1 MLKTGLR
8 GKLYLGLFL
17 LLFFFSVLIFFMV
30 TRIMREALL
39 EENRNRGISIAANL
53 AARAVEPILTIDFL
67 ILKNLVDE
75 AASLNDD
82 ISYGFILGSEGEV
95 LVHTFKGGFPI
106 EMKTT
111 NTVESHQPFS
121 RRLLDTGETLVY
133 DYAAPVIIG
142 EERIGTVRV
151 GLLRTRVEKAINRL
165 LRLAFLVTSIVTLA
179 AGIVGAVL
187 ANSVTRR
194 IKLLQQSAEK
204 VVRGELDTHTAPTL
218 RENCWEVMQCDNTRC
233 KAYGNFYH
241 RCWYLAGTLC
251 ANCIAG
257 DYATKIETCRHC
269 AVYKKSTGDEIQSLA
284 ESFDYM
290 TLSLKKRMQELQD
303 AEKTMREQRML
314 LKTILDATPEF
325 VYLQDC
331 HGKYQAVNRAFC
343 HLLGKEE
350 EQIIGKV
357 DHDLYPPDRAKKNIE
372 ENEEILRS
380 GAVLEK
386 QEAIESGSG
395 SKWCHV
401 MRMPVRS
408 PDGAISGIL
417 WSGRDITA
425 LKEMEA
431 RMVQAR
437 KMESVGQLAAGVAH
451 EINTPLGV
459 ILGYAQVLLEE
470 IPEDD
475 QRHQDLEIINRQGKI
490 CRRIVADLLKFS
502 RWSGSTYAFFAPNEV
517 IEEIVSVM
525 EHTFNLDRVSIRCQ
539 LDPLLPGF
547 LGDRDK
553 FKQVLVNL
561 LNNAHDAIGT
571 DGRICITTFFDAM
584 RSELVLTVSDTGQG
598 IPREDQGRI
607 FDPFFTTKPV
617 DKGTGLGLS
626 VSYGIVQE
634 HGGRI
639 TVESPPGGDHACDK
653 KANRGAA
660 FLVRLPT
667 VYFQEGQGGAE
678 KMIVRSKSA

>member
-1 MLKTGLR
+1 MLKFGLR

-17 LLFFFSVLIFFMV
+17 LLFFFSVVIFFMV
-30 TRIMREALL
+30 ARIMREALL

-67 ILKNLVDE
+67 RLKNLVDE
-75 AASLNDD
+75 ITELNND
-82 ISYGFILGSEGEV
+82 ISYGFILGAEGEV

-106 EMKTT
+106 EMKGV
-111 NTVESHQPFS
+111 NTVENHQHFS
-121 RRLLDTGETLVY
+121 SRLLDTGAELVY
-133 DYAAPVIIG
+133 DYAAPVIID
-142 EERIGTVRV
+142 EERVGTVRV
-151 GLLRTRVEKAINRL
+151 GLLRTRVETAINRL
-165 LRLAFLVTSIVTLA
+165 LRIAFLITGIVTVA
-179 AGIVGAVL
+179 AGLVGAVL

-204 VVRGELDTHTAPTL
+204 VVRGDLDTHTAPVL
-218 RENCWEVMQCDNTRC
+218 QQNCWEVMHCDNTRC

-257 DYATKIETCRHC
+257 DYANKIETCRQC
-269 AVYKKSTGDEIQSLA
+269 SMYKKSSGDEIQSLA

-290 TLSLKKRMQELQD
+290 TLSLKKRLEELQD
-303 AEKTMREQRML
+303 AEKTMRGQRML

-331 HGKYQAVNRAFC
+331 QGKYQAVNRAFC

-350 EQIIGKV
+350 EEIIGRF
-357 DHDLYPPDRAKKNIE
+357 DHDLYPPDRAGRNIE
-372 ENEEILRS
+372 ENQEVLRS
-380 GAVLEK
+380 GAPLEK
-386 QEAIESGSG
+386 QESIESESG
-395 SKWCHV
+395 PRWCHV
-401 MRMPVRS
+401 VRMPVRN
-408 PDGAISGIL
+408 PEGMLSGIL

-451 EINTPLGV
+451 EINTPLGI
-459 ILGYAQVLLEE
+459 ILGYAQLLLEE
-470 IPEDD
+470 IPEGD
-475 QRHQDLEIINRQGKI
+475 QRHKDLEIINRQGKV
-490 CRRIVADLLKFS
+490 CRKIVADLLKFS
-502 RWSGSTYAFFAPNEV
+502 RWSESTYSFFDPNEV
-517 IEEIVSVM
+517 VEEIVSVM
-525 EHTFNLDRVSIRCQ
+525 EHTFSLDRVRVQCR
-539 LDPLLPGF
+539 LAPLLPGLF
-547 LGDRDK
+547 GDRDK
-553 FKQVLVNL
+553 IKQVLVNL

-571 DGRICITTFFDAM
+571 DGSICVATFFDAANGDLTM
-584 RSELVLTVSDTGQG
+584 TVSDTGQG
-598 IPREDQGRI
+598 IPKEDQGRI

-626 VSYGIVQE
+626 VSYGIIQE

-639 TVESPPGGDHACDK
+639 TVESPPGADHACDK
-653 KANRGAA
+653 TTDRGAA
-660 FLVRLPT
+660 FLIHLPT
-667 VYFQEGQGGAE
+667 GCLPGGE
-678 KMIVRSKSA
+678 VGLEN

>member
-1 MLKTGLR
+1 MRKPGLR
-8 GKLYLGLFL
+8 GKLYLGLFF
-17 LLFFFSVLIFFMV
+17 LLFFFSVLIYSMV
-30 TRIMREALL
+30 ARIMREALL

-53 AARAVEPILTIDFL
+53 AARAAEPILTLDFL
-67 ILKNLVDE
+67 SLKNLVDE
-75 AASLNDD
+75 VARLNDD
-82 ISYGFILGSEGEV
+82 ISYGFILGRDGEV
-95 LVHTFKGGFPI
+95 LVHTFKGGFPV
-106 EMKTT
+106 EMKGA
-111 NTVESHQPFS
+111 NTVGNRQQFS
-121 RRLLDTGETLVY
+121 RRLLDTGEALVY
-133 DYAAPVIIG
+133 DYAAPVTIG
-142 EERIGTVRV
+142 GERIGTVRV
-151 GLLRTRVEKAINRL
+151 GLLRTRVETAISRL
-165 LRLAFLVTSIVTLA
+165 LRIVFLITGIVTLA
-179 AGIVGAVL
+179 VGFVGAVL

-204 VVRGELDTHTAPTL
+204 VVRGDLDIHTAPTL
-218 RENCWEVMQCDNTRC
+218 RENCWEVMHCDNIRC
-233 KAYGNFYH
+233 QAYGKFYH

-251 ANCIAG
+251 ASCIAG

-269 AVYKKSTGDEIQSLA
+269 AVYKKSAGDEIQSLA

-290 TLSLKKRMQELQD
+290 TLSLKERMEELQD

-331 HGKYQAVNRAFC
+331 QGKYQAVNRAFC

-350 EQIIGKV
+350 DQIIGKF
-357 DHDLYPPDRAKKNIE
+357 DHDLYPPDRAERNIE
-372 ENEEILRS
+372 ENEEVLRS
-380 GAVLEK
+380 GTLLEK

-395 SKWCHV
+395 YRWCHV

-408 PDGAISGIL
+408 PEGTITGIL

-451 EINTPLGV
+451 EINTPLGI

-475 QRHQDLEIINRQGKI
+475 QRHQDLEIINRQGEI

-502 RWSGSTYAFFAPNEV
+502 RWSKSTYSFFDPNEV
-517 IEEIVSVM
+517 VEEVVSVM
-525 EHTFNLDRVSIRCQ
+525 EHTFNLDRVTIRCL
-539 LDPLLPGF
+539 LDPLLPGLF
-547 LGDRDK
+547 GDRDK

-561 LNNAHDAIGT
+561 LNNAHDAIGK
-571 DGRICITTFFDAM
+571 DGRICVTTFFEAA
-584 RSELVLTVSDTGQG
+584 SGELVMTVSDTGQG

-626 VSYGIVQE
+626 VSYGIIQE

-639 TVESPPGGDHACDK
+639 TVESPPGADHACDK
-653 KANRGAA
+653 AMDRGAA
-660 FLVRLPT
+660 FLIHLPISPRRT
-667 VYFQEGQGGAE
+667 EDPE
-678 KMIVRSKSA
+678 KLIERRSAA

>member
-1 MLKTGLR
+1 MLKLGLR
-8 GKLYLGLFL
+8 GKLYLGLFS
-17 LLFFFSVLIFFMV
+17 LLFFFSVLIFSMV
-30 TRIMREALL
+30 ARIMREALL

-67 ILKNLVDE
+67 NLKNLVDE
-75 AASLNDD
+75 VSRLSDD
-82 ISYGFILGSEGEV
+82 VSYGFILGSEGEV
-95 LVHTFKGGFPI
+95 LVHTFRGGFPV
-106 EMKTT
+106 EMKGA
-111 NTVESHQPFS
+111 NTVEMQQQFS
-121 RRLLDTGETLVY
+121 RRLLDTGEGLVY
-133 DYAAPVIIG
+133 DYAAPVVIG
-142 EERIGTVRV
+142 EERVGTVRV

-165 LRLAFLVTSIVTLA
+165 LRIAFLITSLVTLA
-179 AGIVGAVL
+179 AGFVGAL
-187 ANSVTRR
+187 FANSLTRR
-194 IKLLQQSAEK
+194 IKLLQESAEK
-204 VVRGELDTHTAPTL
+204 VVRGELDTHTAPAL
-218 RENCWEVMQCDNTRC
+218 KENCWEVMGCDNTPC
-233 KAYGNFYH
+233 QAYENFYH

-269 AVYKKSTGDEIQSLA
+269 EVYKKSAGDEIQSLA

-290 TLSLKKRMQELQD
+290 TLSLKKRMQELQE
-303 AEKTMREQRML
+303 AEKTMREQGLL

-331 HGKYQAVNRAFC
+331 HGRYQAVNRAFC

-350 EQIIGKV
+350 KQIIGKF
-357 DHDLYPPDRAKKNIE
+357 DHDLFPPDRAGRNIE
-372 ENEEILRS
+372 ENKEVLRS
-380 GAVLEK
+380 GSVLEK
-386 QEAIESGSG
+386 QEAIESSLGYR
-395 SKWCHV
+395 WCHV

-408 PDGAISGIL
+408 PEGRIRGIL

-451 EINTPLGV
+451 EINTPLGI

-502 RWSGSTYAFFAPNEV
+502 RWSGSTYAFFDPNEL
-517 IEEIVSVM
+517 IEEVVAVM
-525 EHTFNLDRVSIRCQ
+525 EHTFNLDRVSIRCR
-539 LDPLLPGF
+539 LDPLLPGLF
-547 LGDRDK
+547 GDRDK
-553 FKQVLVNL
+553 LKQVLVNL
-561 LNNAHDAIGT
+561 LNNARDAIGS
-571 DGRICITTFFDAM
+571 DGRICLTTLFDAD
-584 RSELVLTVSDTGQG
+584 SGDLVLTVSDTGAG

-626 VSYGIVQE
+626 VSYGIIQE

-639 TVESPPGGDHACDK
+639 TVESPPGADHACDEITD
-653 KANRGAA
+653 RGAA
-660 FLVRLPT
+660 FLIHLPT
-667 VYFQEGQGGAE
+667 GCLPGVKVGLEN
-678 KMIVRSKSA
+678 

>member
-1 MLKTGLR
+1 MLKPGLR
-8 GKLYLGLFL
+8 GKLYLGLFSL
-17 LLFFFSVLIFFMV
+17 LVFFSVLIFSMV
-30 TRIMREALL
+30 ARIMREALL

-67 ILKNLVDE
+67 NLKNLIDE
-75 AASLNDD
+75 VSRLSDD
-82 ISYGFILGSEGEV
+82 ISYGFILGGEGEV
-95 LVHTFKGGFPI
+95 LVHTFRGGFPVEI
-106 EMKTT
+106 KGA
-111 NTVESHQPFS
+111 NTVENHRQFS
-121 RRLLDTGETLVY
+121 RRLLDTGEGLVY
-133 DYAAPVIIG
+133 DYAAPVMIG
-142 EERIGTVRV
+142 EERVGTVRV
-151 GLLRTRVEKAINRL
+151 GLLRTRVEKAISRL
-165 LRLAFLVTSIVTLA
+165 LRIAFLITSFVTLA
-179 AGIVGAVL
+179 AGLVGAVL

-218 RENCWEVMQCDNTRC
+218 RENCWEVMHCDNTRC
-233 KAYGNFYH
+233 QAYGNLYH

-251 ANCIAG
+251 ANCTAG
-257 DYATKIETCRHC
+257 DYATKIETCRNC
-269 AVYKKSTGDEIQSLA
+269 AVYKKSAGDEIQSLA

-290 TLSLKKRMQELQD
+290 TLSLKKRMQELQE
-303 AEKTMREQRML
+303 AGKTMREQGML

-350 EQIIGKV
+350 DQIIGKF
-357 DHDLYPPDRAKKNIE
+357 DHDLYPPDRAGRNIE
-372 ENEEILRS
+372 ENKEVLRS

-386 QEAIESGSG
+386 QEAIESSSG
-395 SKWCHV
+395 YRWCHV

-408 PDGAISGIL
+408 PEGTIRGIL

-451 EINTPLGV
+451 EINTPLGI

-475 QRHQDLEIINRQGKI
+475 PRHQDLEIINRQGKI

-502 RWSGSTYAFFAPNEV
+502 RWSKGIYSFFDPNGV
-517 IEEIVSVM
+517 IEEVVAVM
-525 EHTFNLDRVSIRCQ
+525 EHTFNLDRVTIRCQ
-539 LDPLLPGF
+539 LDPLLPGLF
-547 LGDRDK
+547 GDRDK

-561 LNNAHDAIGT
+561 LNNAHDAIGA
-571 DGRICITTFFDAM
+571 DGRICVATSFDAM
-584 RSELVLTVSDTGQG
+584 SGDLVMTVSDTGQG

-626 VSYGIVQE
+626 VSYGIIQE

-639 TVESPPGGDHACDK
+639 TVESPPGTDHACDK
-653 KANRGAA
+653 VTDRGAA
-660 FLVRLPT
+660 FLVHLPT
-667 VYFQEGQGGAE
+667 VYRQEGEGIL
-678 KMIVRSKSA
+678 KN